1 MNIGIYSDCK
11 NISGYIWDV
20 TKLSK
25 ESPNIFSGKNW
36 TNIYE
41 NEHIHPKIFEN
52 IVFKCLNICYT
63 LVQLLHHHF
72 SSKAK

>member
-1 MNIGIYSDCK
+1 MNIEIYSDCK

-52 IVFKCLNICYT
+52 IVFKCLNIRYT
-63 LVQLLHHHF
+63 LVKLLHHHF
-72 SSKAK
+72 ICIAK